1 MIGRRTFLADESGTA
16 SIEFVLI
23 VPIILTIFFASF
35 ESSFYM
41 IRSVML
47 ERSVDIVV
55 RDIRL
60 GTLENMNHR
69 LLKERICETSA
80 LIANG
85 DTCVDKMRIWMQ
97 PINTAN
103 FDMVVPARNC
113 MDKAADIDPLV
124 DPAANEFAYGVDND
138 IMLLQICLLEQPL
151 FPTTIVG
158 AALVGANGNGDDED
172 YGLVVTSVFVNEP
185 G

>member
-1 MIGRRTFLADESGTA
+1 MIAWRTFLADERGTA
-16 SIEFVLI
+16 TIEFVIL

-41 IRSVML
+41 IRSVLL

-60 GTLENMNHR
+60 GKLDGVNHR
-69 LLKERICETSA
+69 KLKQSICETAA
-80 LIANG
+80 LVYSVDACI
-85 DTCVDKMRIWMQ
+85 DKMRIWMQ
-97 PINTAN
+97 PVNTAT
-103 FDMVVPARNC
+103 FSMVLPERNC
-113 MDKAADIDPLV
+113 MDKAAKIDPLL
-124 DPAANEFAYGVDND
+124 DPPATEFAFGTDND
-138 IMLLQICLLEQPL
+138 IMLLHICLLEQPL

-158 AALVGANGNGDDED
+158 SALVANNGNGDEEN

>member
-1 MIGRRTFLADESGTA
+1 MTGLRAFLADERGTA
-16 SIEFVLI
+16 TIEFVIL
-23 VPIILTIFFASF
+23 VPIVLTIFFASF

-60 GTLENMNHR
+60 GVLDNLNHR
-69 LLKERICETSA
+69 LLKRRFCETSA
-80 LIANG
+80 LVYSV
-85 DTCVDKMRIWMQ
+85 DECVNKMRIWMQ
-97 PINTAN
+97 PLNTAT
-103 FDMVVPARNC
+103 FDMLVPQRNC
-113 MDKAADIDPLV
+113 MDKSANIDPLV
-124 DPAANEFAYGVDND
+124 DPAATEFAYGSDND
-138 IMLLQICLLEQPL
+138 IMLLSICLLEEPL

-158 AALVGANGNGDDED
+158 AALVGANGNGDDEN
-172 YGLVVTSVFVNEP
+172 YGLIVNSVFVNEP

>member
-1 MIGRRTFLADESGTA
+1 MIGWRAFLADERGTA
-16 SIEFVLI
+16 TIEFVIL

-41 IRSVML
+41 IRSVLL

-60 GTLENMNHR
+60 GSLDNMNHR
-69 LLKERICETSA
+69 LLKQRICETSA
-80 LIANG
+80 LVFSI
-85 DTCVDKMRIWMQ
+85 DVCVDKMRIWMQ

-103 FDMVVPARNC
+103 FAMVLPQRNC
-113 MDKAADIDPLV
+113 MDKSASIDPLL
-124 DPAANEFAYGVDND
+124 DPPATEFIYGSDND
-138 IMLLQICLLEQPL
+138 IMLLHICLLEEPL

-158 AALVGANGNGDDED
+158 AALVGANGNGDEEN